1 MNIKLLEEARGESHI
16 ANENFYWM
24 GLKNDIE
31 KMQMLIDS
39 IGGNGRFYRKSSNK
53 KVKYHIWPQFSQTRL
68 IIDHGTDKRGN
79 VFKYAHEHMSQN
91 IFENKIDKIKKDVRD
106 IFYKVYKSKLNNK
119 IGKKISDSFPFLVN
133 HMPQNIKE
141 YSCNSNPELIKFLTN
156 VHPNLDIKRQIIIEN
171 GKYFDCLEK
180 SEKKYLCFIEA
191 AIFSKKNNR
200 LQFIKKLKNIQIDV
214 LDYSLMQDP
223 KIFKLIW
230 QQYKKRCQRFDTDP
244 FIIATHKKRLLDLAN
259 SKNSLPSLS
268 I

>member
-39 IGGNGRFYRKSSNK
+39 VGGNGGFYRKSSNK
-53 KVKYHIWPQFSQTRL
+53 KVKYYIWPQFSQTRL
-68 IIDHGTDKRGN
+68 IIDQGTDKRGN
-79 VFKYAHEHMSQN
+79 VFKYAREHMSQN

-191 AIFSKKNNR
+191 AIFSKKNKR

-244 FIIATHKKRLLDLAN
+244 FIIATHKKRLLDLAT
-259 SKNSLPSLS
+259 SKNVLPSLS

>member
-39 IGGNGRFYRKSSNK
+39 VGGNGGFYRKSSNK

-68 IIDHGTDKRGN
+68 IIDQGKDKRGN

-106 IFYKVYKSKLNNK
+106 IFYRVYKSKLNNK
-119 IGKKISDSFPFLVN
+119 IGKRISDSFPFLVN

>member
-1 MNIKLLEEARGESHI
+1 MNIKSLEEARGKSHI
-16 ANENFYWM
+16 ANENLCWM

-39 IGGNGRFYRKSSNK
+39 IGGNGRLYRKSSNK
-53 KVKYHIWPQFSQTRL
+53 KVKYCIWPQFSQTQW
-68 IIDHGTDKRGN
+68 IIDQRGN
-79 VFKYAHEHMSQN
+79 AFKYAREHMRHMSKK
-91 IFENKIDKIKKDVRD
+91 IFENQIDKIKKDVRD

-133 HMPQNIKE
+133 HMPNNIKE
-141 YSCNSNPELIKFLTN
+141 YCCNSNPELIKFLTN

-200 LQFIKKLKNIQIDV
+200 PQFIKKLKNIQIDV

-230 QQYKKRCQRFDTDP
+230 QQYKKRYQRFETDP
-244 FIIATHKKRLLDLAN
+244 FIIATNKKRLLDLAN
-259 SKNSLPSLS
+259 SKDSLSSLS

>member
-1 MNIKLLEEARGESHI
+1 MNIKLLEEAREASHI
-16 ANENFYWM
+16 INKNFYWM

-39 IGGNGRFYRKSSNK
+39 VGGNGGFYRKSSNK

-68 IIDHGTDKRGN
+68 IIDQGTDKRGN
-79 VFKYAHEHMSQN
+79 VFKYAREHMSQK
-91 IFENKIDKIKKDVRD
+91 IFENQINIIKKDIRD
-106 IFYKVYKSKLNNK
+106 IFYKVYKSKLNKK
-119 IGKKISDSFPFLVN
+119 IGKKISDSFPFLIN
-133 HMPQNIKE
+133 HMPVNIKE
-141 YSCNSNPELIKFLTN
+141 YCCNSNPELIRFLN
-156 VHPNLDIKRQIIIEN
+156 NIPPNLDIKRNIIIEN

-191 AIFSKKNNR
+191 AIFSKKNSR
-200 LQFIKKLKNIQIDV
+200 PQFIKKLKNIQIDV
-214 LDYSLMQDP
+214 LDYSLMQDS
-223 KIFKLIW
+223 KILNLIW

-259 SKNSLPSLS
+259 SKNSLSSLS

>member
-39 IGGNGRFYRKSSNK
+39 VGGNGGFYRKSSNK

-68 IIDHGTDKRGN
+68 IIDQGKDKRGN
-79 VFKYAHEHMSQN
+79 VFKYAREHMSQN
-91 IFENKIDKIKKDVRD
+91 RFENKIDKIKKDVRD